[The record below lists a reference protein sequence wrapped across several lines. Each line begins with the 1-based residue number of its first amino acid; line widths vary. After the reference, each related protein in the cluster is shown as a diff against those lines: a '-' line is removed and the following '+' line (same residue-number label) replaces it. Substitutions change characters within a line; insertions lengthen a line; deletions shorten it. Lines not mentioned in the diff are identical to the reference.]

1 MEIYNNLESSAA
13 KEFEK
18 LLSGQFSKSRI
29 EEGKIYTAEVTKIS
43 EKYIWAHIVG
53 LKSEPVIDI
62 NELKTMGLYETIKV
76 GDKIEVLLER
86 VENKDGEVIV
96 SASKALKIKGWDKL
110 VEAFEKNEPIMGK
123 ITSKCKGGVIC

>member
-53 LKSEPVIDI
+53 
-62 NELKTMGLYETIKV
+62 
-76 GDKIEVLLER
+76 
-86 VENKDGEVIV
+86 
-96 SASKALKIKGWDKL
+96 
-110 VEAFEKNEPIMGK
+110 
-123 ITSKCKGGVIC
+123 